1 MQRLPAFLTVQ
12 HSTENRDESIRI
24 TTALLTGTAL
34 VHAGEMKGMEMKGE
48 MKGSRARQEH
58 ELACDDNLQEDLIMD
73 IQGTNMN
80 IPMKRWSISTST
92 PTWSN
97 FLDMNSRSGIYVSRR
112 MASPTD

>member
-80 IPMKRWSISTST
+80 IPMKRWSISTSAHVVKLLGYEQSIGYLRIA
-92 PTWSN
+92 PHGKP
-97 FLDMNSRSGIYVSRR
+97 D
-112 MASPTD
+112 